1 MNAMRHDRST
11 GNFFHYL
18 WQPCARQG
26 IEWYAMIQFV
36 CDTCSNIKQPEE
48 TWVVGLAAEAVGAVS
63 ARREVN
69 IQSNWTREG
78 ALHPLAVHF
87 CSMQCKDEYMTKLF
101 GSAPVEEIV
110 VESTVPAPA
119 QVVVEREIPTAEV
132 VVTKTRSRRKAS

>member
-11 GNFFHYL
+11 GNFFQYL

-101 GSAPVEEIV
+101 GSEEIV
-110 VESTVPAPA
+110 VENTAPA
-119 QVVVEREIPTAEV
+119 EVVVERVMPEKSTVTTKATTA
-132 VVTKTRSRRKAS
+132 RRRKRIA